1 MQSKNKKS
9 IIEQAYR
16 KSGNESEELQ
26 VDGKGKMVKFLEI
39 LVQIDQRQ
47 KRNGKNN

>member
-9 IIEQAYR
+9 IIEQAY
-16 KSGNESEELQ
+16 KESGNGSEELR
-26 VDGKGKMVKFLEI
+26 VDGSLVKLFEI
-39 LVQIDQRQ
+39 LMQIDQRQ

>member
-9 IIEQAYR
+9 IIEQAR
-16 KSGNESEELQ
+16 RESGNGSEELQ
-26 VDGKGKMVKFLEI
+26 VDCK
-39 LVQIDQRQ
+39 LVQFFEVLMQIDQRQ